1 MSDTKI
7 KQKKDTEYLGIS
19 ARIHA
24 METRLLTRE
33 RMDRM
38 IDAKDLRDA
47 ARVLAECGYG
57 ELSEVNAAGLEEALG
72 AAQAG
77 LYRDLAGAVEPAL
90 LDVFRCKYDYHNAK
104 ALVKAEALET
114 KADGLLVGG
123 GRYERAALAENF
135 RRDSLGGYSAAFA
148 AAVTQARK
156 ALAATGDPQQTDLI
170 LDRACFAELAAL
182 AEGSGS
188 SFLRGYVAILADAA
202 NLRAAVRAAR
212 LNKGPEFL
220 SQVLV
225 PGGSVRP
232 DAIAA
237 ARGSAL
243 ERLFAGGPLAAAA
256 AEGAAKGAPGSG
268 HLTEFERL
276 CDDAVMDYVA
286 AGKRVSFGEQP
297 VIGYLYAREAEQTA
311 IRIIMTGRMAGLPGA
326 VIRGRLRR
334 SYC

>member
-7 KQKKDTEYLGIS
+7 KQKKDTDYLAIS

-38 IDAKDLRDA
+38 IDAKELREA
-47 ARVLAECGYG
+47 ARVLTECGYG
-57 ELSEVNAAGLEEALG
+57 ELSELSSAGLEEALG
-72 AAQAG
+72 AAQAA
-77 LYRDLAGAVEPAL
+77 LFRDLSGTVDSAL

-104 ALVKAEALET
+104 VLVKAEALET
-114 KADGLLVGG
+114 CADGLLAGG
-123 GRYERAALAENF
+123 GRYESAALAESF
-135 RRDSLGGYSAAFA
+135 RRDSLSGCSDTFA
-148 AAVTQARK
+148 AAVAQARK
-156 ALAATGDPQQTDLI
+156 ALAAAGDPQQADFI
-170 LDRACFAELAAL
+170 LDRACFTEQAAL
-182 AEGSGS
+182 AERSGS
-188 SFLRGYVAILADAA
+188 TFLRGYVAVLADAA

-212 LNKGPEFL
+212 LNKGAEFL

-225 PGGSVRP
+225 PGGNVRP

-243 ERLFAGGPLAAAA
+243 EQLFAGGPLAAAA
-256 AEGAAKGAPGSG
+256 VEGASKCAPGSG

-286 AGKRVSFGEQP
+286 AGKRVPFGEEP
-297 VIGYLYAREAEQTA
+297 VLGYLYAREAEQTA